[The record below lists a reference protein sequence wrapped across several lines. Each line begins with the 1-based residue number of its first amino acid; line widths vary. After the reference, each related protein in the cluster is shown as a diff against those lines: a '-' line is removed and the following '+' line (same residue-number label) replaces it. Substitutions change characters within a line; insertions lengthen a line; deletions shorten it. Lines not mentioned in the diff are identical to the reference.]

1 MKIEPLVLIK
11 FRIPK
16 EYDSSTQSET
26 TGDLKAIVVMQAGPR
41 SDALAVLV
49 LDMLSSRAIMLKSKH
64 LSEEDGEI
72 FTLTLVSVRD
82 DFPYVTIP
90 SRHDTHTATILVK
103 EIDFSAPKLPQ
114 LKAAPDSNAVALLES
129 NATRK
134 IRLCFKDSKGQ
145 RTL

>member
-1 MKIEPLVLIK
+1 MKIKPLVLIK

-26 TGDLKAIVVMQAGPR
+26 TGDLKAIVVMQAGSR

-49 LDMLSSRAIMLKSKH
+49 LDMLSGRAIMLKSKH

-90 SRHDTHTATILVK
+90 LS
-103 EIDFSAPKLPQ
+103 P
-114 LKAAPDSNAVALLES
+114 
-129 NATRK
+129 
-134 IRLCFKDSKGQ
+134 
-145 RTL
+145 